1 MAGRTQEA
9 EQCVEVE
16 SIYVASHTCIMRIE
30 VKVKSLS
37 CVWLFA
43 TLWAV
48 ARQAPLSVGF
58 SRQEY

>member
-1 MAGRTQEA
+1 MAGKTQEA

-16 SIYVASHTCIMRIE
+16 SIYVASHTCIVRIE
-30 VKVKSLS
+30 VKVKSFS